1 MSVFNILYSTNIK
14 ERLNKIDFKFMKLPL
29 TPNDCR
35 IQKIKKRRKKKM
47 YSNGYQL
54 FIFLFTMAVVVRRLY
69 PIQSCNPGGVLQLNV
84 T

>member
-35 IQKIKKRRKKKM
+35 IQKIKKRGKRKCTLM
-47 YSNGYQL
+47 GTNSSSSYLQWQL
-54 FIFLFTMAVVVRRLY
+54 L
-69 PIQSCNPGGVLQLNV
+69 
-84 T
+84 